1 MHLLLTKCTA
11 MLESLSGVSRMIE
24 IIMLVYVNMF
34 MYWFMEAFEVIEWN
48 Q

>member
-1 MHLLLTKCTA
+1 